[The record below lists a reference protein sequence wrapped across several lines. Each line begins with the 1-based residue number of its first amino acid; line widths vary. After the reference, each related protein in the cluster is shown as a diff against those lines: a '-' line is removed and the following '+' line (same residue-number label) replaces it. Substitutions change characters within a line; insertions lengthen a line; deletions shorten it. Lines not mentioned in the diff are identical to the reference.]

1 MKRRAA
7 AAVMILLFFIL
18 FFFSS
23 VNAGMGVDEFK
34 VEQTISFPNILF
46 SLSSA
51 AVLLL
56 PLSLALMAFATWRW
70 PSSATIPAPPPPAGV
85 DLSPWRHLKSA
96 GAAICLAT
104 AILYAVFW

>member
-34 VEQTISFPNILF
+34 VEQTFSFGDVLF

-56 PLSLALMAFATWRW
+56 PLSLALMAFALISLLKRRNAPAALFPCCQHWR
-70 PSSATIPAPPPPAGV
+70 
-85 DLSPWRHLKSA
+85 
-96 GAAICLAT
+96 
-104 AILYAVFW
+104 